1 MNTISLAGLDSFSE
15 TADNIDINFLNSY
28 LERIIPHQKRIF
40 IDKTDI
46 RIFKNIYKNLPGK
59 TIFALVNHW
68 NMPGIEQHWR
78 HTTSTE

>member
-1 MNTISLAGLDSFSE
+1 M
-15 TADNIDINFLNSY
+15 
-28 LERIIPHQKRIF
+28 PHQKRIF

-68 NMPGIEQHWR
+68 NMPGIE
-78 HTTSTE
+78 